1 MNEKIYYN
9 EDFPEGVEPLYNGNI
24 ADVYYSAHDSAHF
37 RLSYDG
43 LNRLTASQ
51 QYTRDGVKTAAAEA
65 FTYDKMG
72 NITSI
77 VRSTQNPQPDYINR
91 VQLFYDGN
99 RIIRGEGSPYYGDY
113 NDIVY
118 PNYSGRDIEYEYD
131 PNGNLIKNSDNR
143 ISLTTYNLLNLPQTV
158 AFSDRSLSVFYYMA
172 DGRKIRNATGAYS
185 ISTAVPIDSVV
196 KNTDPYIS
204 YMSEWNDVY
213 WYQRT
218 QQKYINTPEGNIEVS
233 TGRKMSFSYYY
244 TSKDHLGSIWL
255 YWNSL
260 SNKYSNI
267 YYPSGIMREK
277 RRSPFNYGLTGKE
290 IVYDNGLDEYFFG
303 ARTLFAPINRFNQ
316 PDPLCEEY
324 YHISPYAY
332 CANNFINTLDP
343 DGRSTWVIANKNGTY
358 TILGGSL
365 KDNDLN
371 IYALS
376 AGKNGEIIKKS
387 IGMTTSITSFYDSYA
402 NNGSGAW
409 AVGSIIDPKDN
420 SGKVFLNNLVKDD
433 PEIGYY
439 MDNAKKGQKY
449 DFKVTNGGN
458 IPIPDINEYRGMPI
472 GSTKNGQTIYTSAK
486 DIGNIAAG
494 YVAGIHAIPW
504 SLVRKEF
511 DNLQSIQDNRP
522 SIELPSSQNAQ
533 YFGYQLGIRDLLIA
547 PFSILDRYTRSIP
560 TLYKRL
566 TKQL

>member
-9 EDFPEGVEPLYNGNI
+9 EDLPEGVEPLYNGNI

-99 RIIRGEGSPYYGDY
+99 RIIRGEGSPYSGGY
-113 NDIVY
+113 NDMVY
-118 PNYSGRDIEYEYD
+118 PNLVGKNVEYEYD

-158 AFSDRSLSVFYYMA
+158 AFSDKSLSVFYYMA

-213 WYQRT
+213 WYQKT

-233 TGRKMSFSYYY
+233 TGRKMSFSYCY
-244 TSKDHLGSIWL
+244 TSKDHLGSIWH

-260 SNKYSNI
+260 NNSRANI

-277 RRSPFNYGLTGKE
+277 RRSPYNYGLTGKE

-332 CANNFINTLDP
+332 CANNFINALDP
-343 DGRSTWVIANKNGTY
+343 DGRDSYLLIWFSNNNETGHAGIAIDNYKQQQITDNKGNPILDSKGNPSYNLIKDGTMTYYDLWPNNPVRKTELQSNVKPDYSKGIIINSLADLIAKDPTNSRNGNVSAEGRAADGIVQIITTY
-358 TILGGSL
+358 TQDKKIQG
-365 KDNDLN
+365 
-371 IYALS
+371 YAS
-376 AGKNGEIIKKS
+376 NTA
-387 IGMTTSITSFYDSYA
+387 
-402 NNGSGAW
+402 
-409 AVGSIIDPKDN
+409 N
-420 SGKVFLNNLVKDD
+420 SGKAYNASNFNCSTFVENALKTVFPTLNASQYIKIPFPLNVMYKDTKIIAPNNLYNATMKLPNAINIKGPKSVIAK
-433 PEIGYY
+433 PYLEYY
-439 MDNAKKGQKY
+439 GK
-449 DFKVTNGGN
+449 
-458 IPIPDINEYRGMPI
+458 
-472 GSTKNGQTIYTSAK
+472 
-486 DIGNIAAG
+486 
-494 YVAGIHAIPW
+494 
-504 SLVRKEF
+504 
-511 DNLQSIQDNRP
+511 
-522 SIELPSSQNAQ
+522 
-533 YFGYQLGIRDLLIA
+533 
-547 PFSILDRYTRSIP
+547 
-560 TLYKRL
+560 
-566 TKQL
+566 

>member
-9 EDFPEGVEPLYNGNI
+9 EDLPEGVEPLYNGNI

-99 RIIRGEGSPYYGDY
+99 RIIRGEGSPYSGGY
-113 NDIVY
+113 NDMVY
-118 PNYSGRDIEYEYD
+118 PNLVGKDVEYEYD
-131 PNGNLIKNSDNR
+131 PNGNLIKNEDNR

-158 AFSDRSLSVFYYMA
+158 AFSDKSLSVFYYMA

-213 WYQRT
+213 WYQRR

-244 TSKDHLGSIWL
+244 TSKDHLGSIWH
-255 YWNSL
+255 YWNNLNNSRA
-260 SNKYSNI
+260 NI
-267 YYPSGIMREK
+267 YHPSGIMREK

-332 CANNFINTLDP
+332 CANNFINALDP
-343 DGRSTWVIANKNGTY
+343 DGRDSYLLIWFSNNNETGHAGIAIDNYKQQQITDNKGNPILDSKGNPSYNLIKDGTMTYYDLWPNNPVRKTELQSNVKPDYSKGIIINSLADLIAKDPTNSRNGNVSAEGRAADGIVQIITTY
-358 TILGGSL
+358 TQDKKIQG
-365 KDNDLN
+365 
-371 IYALS
+371 YAS
-376 AGKNGEIIKKS
+376 NTA
-387 IGMTTSITSFYDSYA
+387 
-402 NNGSGAW
+402 
-409 AVGSIIDPKDN
+409 N
-420 SGKVFLNNLVKDD
+420 SGKAYNASNFNCSTFVENALKTVFPTLNASQYIKIPFPLNVMYKDTKVIAPNNLYNATMKLPNAINIKGPKSVIAK
-433 PEIGYY
+433 PYLEYY
-439 MDNAKKGQKY
+439 GK
-449 DFKVTNGGN
+449 
-458 IPIPDINEYRGMPI
+458 
-472 GSTKNGQTIYTSAK
+472 
-486 DIGNIAAG
+486 
-494 YVAGIHAIPW
+494 
-504 SLVRKEF
+504 
-511 DNLQSIQDNRP
+511 
-522 SIELPSSQNAQ
+522 
-533 YFGYQLGIRDLLIA
+533 
-547 PFSILDRYTRSIP
+547 
-560 TLYKRL
+560 
-566 TKQL
+566 

>member
-9 EDFPEGVEPLYNGNI
+9 EDLPEGVEPLYNGNI

-99 RIIRGEGSPYYGDY
+99 RIIRGEGSPYSGGY
-113 NDIVY
+113 NDMVY
-118 PNYSGRDIEYEYD
+118 PNLVGKDVEYEYD

-158 AFSDRSLSVFYYMA
+158 AFSDKSLSVFYYMA

-233 TGRKMSFSYYY
+233 TGRKMSFSYCY
-244 TSKDHLGSIWL
+244 TSKDHLGSIWH
-255 YWNSL
+255 YWNNLNNSRA
-260 SNKYSNI
+260 NI

-277 RRSPFNYGLTGKE
+277 RRSPYNYGLTGKE

-332 CANNFINTLDP
+332 CANNFINALDP
-343 DGRSTWVIANKNGTY
+343 TGMDIWEINNKGRVVNHIETTEHDAFYMVDKKGIRIKDKELIFKYGTVESFKSQYSDMAKTSFDWYNIRGDSNGKQLFEFFATNSSVEWSQLL
-358 TILGGSL
+358 LGESG
-365 KDNDLN
+365 NNGLN
-371 IYALS
+371 IISTSHMTNTEQSIPFLLNSQYKYNYSIRGHIHNHPNNSPFPSGLKTQKGDILFAKYLAKYS
-376 AGKNGEIIKKS
+376 SKNNKS
-387 IGMTTSITSFYDSYA
+387 TPFFKIFI
-402 NNGSGAW
+402 
-409 AVGSIIDPKDN
+409 PKQLKYIYYNEN
-420 SGKVFLNNLVKDD
+420 SVETDFLNV
-433 PEIGYY
+433 
-439 MDNAKKGQKY
+439 M
-449 DFKVTNGGN
+449 
-458 IPIPDINEYRGMPI
+458 PIPSLP
-472 GSTKNGQTIYTSAK
+472 TIIVS
-486 DIGNIAAG
+486 
-494 YVAGIHAIPW
+494 P
-504 SLVRKEF
+504 RK
-511 DNLQSIQDNRP
+511 
-522 SIELPSSQNAQ
+522 
-533 YFGYQLGIRDLLIA
+533 
-547 PFSILDRYTRSIP
+547 
-560 TLYKRL
+560 
-566 TKQL
+566 

>member
-9 EDFPEGVEPLYNGNI
+9 EDLPEGVEPLYNGNI
-24 ADVYYSAHDSAHF
+24 ADDYYSAHDSAHF

-77 VRSTQNPQPDYINR
+77 VRSTEKPIPNYINR

-99 RIIRGEGSPYYGDY
+99 RIIRGEGSPYSGGY
-113 NDIVY
+113 NDMVY
-118 PNYSGRDIEYEYD
+118 PNLVGKDVEYEYD

-158 AFSDRSLSVFYYMA
+158 AFSDKSLSVFYYMA

-185 ISTAVPIDSVV
+185 ISTAVPIDSII

-233 TGRKMSFSYYY
+233 TGRKMSFSYCY
-244 TSKDHLGSIWL
+244 TSKDHLGSIWH
-255 YWNSL
+255 YWNNLNNSRA
-260 SNKYSNI
+260 NI

-277 RRSPFNYGLTGKE
+277 RRSPYNYGLTGKE

-332 CANNFINTLDP
+332 CANNFINVLDP
-343 DGRSTWVIANKNGTY
+343 DGKKIIFINGYLGFGSPQGGKAYWSNSFISGAQNFFKDNSKPFFTNVKHGILSSAISRHKNGYNYAKENFSSLTDGMNKDETFKIISHSMGGAFSTGMKEYLEEQGWNIESSIFINTY
-358 TILGGSL
+358 QSGSIKTKKNDPTFIIDYQNTNDPVL
-365 KDNDLN
+365 FWLDLN
-371 IYALS
+371 I
-376 AGKNGEIIKKS
+376 GKGEIKNSDIKIRLKS
-387 IGMTTSITSFYDSYA
+387 DYDTKYIHKGPIS
-402 NNGSGAW
+402 SGEKFW
-409 AVGSIIDPKDN
+409 
-420 SGKVFLNNLVKDD
+420 
-433 PEIGYY
+433 
-439 MDNAKKGQKY
+439 
-449 DFKVTNGGN
+449 
-458 IPIPDINEYRGMPI
+458 
-472 GSTKNGQTIYTSAK
+472 
-486 DIGNIAAG
+486 
-494 YVAGIHAIPW
+494 
-504 SLVRKEF
+504 
-511 DNLQSIQDNRP
+511 DNLKKIIHKDSN
-522 SIELPSSQNAQ
+522 
-533 YFGYQLGIRDLLIA
+533 
-547 PFSILDRYTRSIP
+547 
-560 TLYKRL
+560 
-566 TKQL
+566 

>member
-9 EDFPEGVEPLYNGNI
+9 EDLPEGVEPLYNGNI

-99 RIIRGEGSPYYGDY
+99 RIIRGEGSPYSGGY
-113 NDIVY
+113 NDMVY
-118 PNYSGRDIEYEYD
+118 PNLVGKDVEYEYD

-158 AFSDRSLSVFYYMA
+158 AFSDKSLSVFYYMA

-185 ISTAVPIDSVV
+185 ISTAVPIDSVI

-204 YMSEWNDVY
+204 YMSEWNDEY
-213 WYQRT
+213 WYQGK

-244 TSKDHLGSIWL
+244 TSKDHL
-255 YWNSL
+255 WNSL

-332 CANNFINTLDP
+332 CANNFINALDP
-343 DGRSTWVIANKNGTY
+343 T
-358 TILGGSL
+358 
-365 KDNDLN
+365 
-371 IYALS
+371 
-376 AGKNGEIIKKS
+376 GEVP
-387 IGMTTSITSFYDSYA
+387 G
-402 NNGSGAW
+402 
-409 AVGSIIDPKDN
+409 
-420 SGKVFLNNLVKDD
+420 
-433 PEIGYY
+433 
-439 MDNAKKGQKY
+439 
-449 DFKVTNGGN
+449 
-458 IPIPDINEYRGMPI
+458 
-472 GSTKNGQTIYTSAK
+472 
-486 DIGNIAAG
+486 
-494 YVAGIHAIPW
+494 
-504 SLVRKEF
+504 
-511 DNLQSIQDNRP
+511 
-522 SIELPSSQNAQ
+522 
-533 YFGYQLGIRDLLIA
+533 
-547 PFSILDRYTRSIP
+547 
-560 TLYKRL
+560 
-566 TKQL
+566 

>member
-24 ADVYYSAHDSAHF
+24 ADDYYSAHDSAHF

-77 VRSTQNPQPDYINR
+77 VRSTEKPIPNYINR

-99 RIIRGEGSPYYGDY
+99 RIIRGEGSPYSGGY
-113 NDIVY
+113 NDMVY
-118 PNYSGRDIEYEYD
+118 PNLVGKDVEYEYD

-158 AFSDRSLSVFYYMA
+158 AFSDKSLSVFYYMA

-218 QQKYINTPEGNIEVS
+218 RQKYINTPEGNIEVS
-233 TGRKMSFSYYY
+233 TGRKMSFSYCY

-255 YWNSL
+255 YWSSL

-277 RRSPFNYGLTGKE
+277 RRSPYNYGLTGKE

-332 CANNFINTLDP
+332 CANNFINALDP
-343 DGRSTWVIANKNGTY
+343 TGMDIWEINNEGRIINRIKDRTQDAFFMVALNENGEYQRTFTIDKEGNKQYNNIIFNYGTIESQNSISYYNQKQNKKDTYDEYKIRGDTNGKSLFEFLSFNVTGSSSQVEIGLAQTGIPGDKGLNFITTGHIKGKEPGGSYLMSGRLYYNY
-358 TILGGSL
+358 TIR
-365 KDNDLN
+365 
-371 IYALS
+371 
-376 AGKNGEIIKKS
+376 
-387 IGMTTSITSFYDSYA
+387 
-402 NNGSGAW
+402 
-409 AVGSIIDPKDN
+409 SIIHSHPISKYASPNDIGFKDEVN
-420 SGKVFLNNLVKDD
+420 RVLQQYQL
-433 PEIGYY
+433 
-439 MDNAKKGQKY
+439 
-449 DFKVTNGGN
+449 
-458 IPIPDINEYRGMPI
+458 PIPQYQIFHVPSKRYIN
-472 GSTKNGQTIYTSAK
+472 
-486 DIGNIAAG
+486 
-494 YVAGIHAIPW
+494 
-504 SLVRKEF
+504 F
-511 DNLQSIQDNRP
+511 
-522 SIELPSSQNAQ
+522 
-533 YFGYQLGIRDLLIA
+533 
-547 PFSILDRYTRSIP
+547 
-560 TLYKRL
+560 
-566 TKQL
+566 

>member
-24 ADVYYSAHDSAHF
+24 ADDYYSAHDSAHF

-77 VRSTQNPQPDYINR
+77 VRSTEKPIPNYINR

-99 RIIRGEGSPYYGDY
+99 RIIRGEGSPYSGGY
-113 NDIVY
+113 NDMVY
-118 PNYSGRDIEYEYD
+118 PNLVGKDVEYEYD

-143 ISLTTYNLLNLPQTV
+143 ISLTTYNLLNLPQTI
-158 AFSDRSLSVFYYMA
+158 AFSDKSLSVFYYMA

-218 QQKYINTPEGNIEVS
+218 RQKYINTPEGNIEVS
-233 TGRKMSFSYYY
+233 TGSKMSFSYCY

-277 RRSPFNYGLTGKE
+277 RRSPYNYGLTGKE

-332 CANNFINTLDP
+332 CANNFINALDP
-343 DGRSTWVIANKNGTY
+343 TGMDIWEINNEGRIINRIKDRTQDAFFMVALNENGEYQRTFTIDKEGNKEYNNIIFNYGTIESQNSISYYNQKQNKKDTYDEYKIRGDTNGKSLFEFLSFNVTGSSSQVEIGLAQTGIPGDKGLNFITTGHIKGKEPGGSYLMSGRLYYNY
-358 TILGGSL
+358 TIR
-365 KDNDLN
+365 
-371 IYALS
+371 
-376 AGKNGEIIKKS
+376 
-387 IGMTTSITSFYDSYA
+387 
-402 NNGSGAW
+402 
-409 AVGSIIDPKDN
+409 SIIHSHPISKYASPNDIGFKDEVN
-420 SGKVFLNNLVKDD
+420 RVLQQYQL
-433 PEIGYY
+433 
-439 MDNAKKGQKY
+439 
-449 DFKVTNGGN
+449 
-458 IPIPDINEYRGMPI
+458 PIPQYQIFHVPSKRYIN
-472 GSTKNGQTIYTSAK
+472 
-486 DIGNIAAG
+486 
-494 YVAGIHAIPW
+494 
-504 SLVRKEF
+504 F
-511 DNLQSIQDNRP
+511 
-522 SIELPSSQNAQ
+522 
-533 YFGYQLGIRDLLIA
+533 
-547 PFSILDRYTRSIP
+547 
-560 TLYKRL
+560 
-566 TKQL
+566 

>member
-9 EDFPEGVEPLYNGNI
+9 EDLPEGVEPLYNGNI

-99 RIIRGEGSPYYGDY
+99 RIIRGEGSPYSGGY
-113 NDIVY
+113 NDMVY
-118 PNYSGRDIEYEYD
+118 PNLVGKDVEYEYD

-158 AFSDRSLSVFYYMA
+158 AFSDKSLSVFYYMA

-213 WYQRT
+213 WYQRR

-260 SNKYSNI
+260 NNSRANI

-332 CANNFINTLDP
+332 CANNFINALDP
-343 DGRSTWVIANKNGTY
+343 DGKDPIYAKNFWGKIKLIGDDGQKSTGSYLVRGSVAREVKAATKSGNFYTGNLSESKNVMHIPTGQIQQDVQRTATAALNSGTSPETRVEYGGHVLFGDTNARIWDAGTTMQTQILSDGSTEKKWSVKPFKIGGKNNQFGGLISQIQFFWHIHPNGSTPSRGDIWWVGELRKYGFTGNSFLIDINNNRVIFFNEK
-358 TILGGSL
+358 GSL
-365 KDNDLN
+365 MN
-371 IYALS
+371 I
-376 AGKNGEIIKKS
+376 
-387 IGMTTSITSFYDSYA
+387 
-402 NNGSGAW
+402 
-409 AVGSIIDPKDN
+409 
-420 SGKVFLNNLVKDD
+420 
-433 PEIGYY
+433 
-439 MDNAKKGQKY
+439 KY
-449 DFKVTNGGN
+449 DDFKRMGKQE
-458 IPIPDINEYRGMPI
+458 DI
-472 GSTKNGQTIYTSAK
+472 K
-486 DIGNIAAG
+486 
-494 YVAGIHAIPW
+494 
-504 SLVRKEF
+504 
-511 DNLQSIQDNRP
+511 
-522 SIELPSSQNAQ
+522 
-533 YFGYQLGIRDLLIA
+533 
-547 PFSILDRYTRSIP
+547 
-560 TLYKRL
+560 
-566 TKQL
+566 

>member
-9 EDFPEGVEPLYNGNI
+9 EDLPEGVEPLYNGNI

-99 RIIRGEGSPYYGDY
+99 RIIRGEGSPYSGGY
-113 NDIVY
+113 NDMVY
-118 PNYSGRDIEYEYD
+118 PNLVGKDVEYEYD
-131 PNGNLIKNSDNR
+131 PNGNLIKNEDNR

-158 AFSDRSLSVFYYMA
+158 AFSDKSLSVFYYMA

-185 ISTAVPIDSVV
+185 ISTAVPIDSVI

-204 YMSEWNDVY
+204 YMSEWNDEY
-213 WYQRT
+213 WYQGK

-244 TSKDHLGSIWL
+244 TSKDHLGSIWH
-255 YWNSL
+255 YWNNLNNSRA
-260 SNKYSNI
+260 NI

-332 CANNFINTLDP
+332 CANNFINALDP
-343 DGRSTWVIANKNGTY
+343 DGRDSYLLIWFSNNNETGHAGIAIDNYKQQQITDNKGNPILDSKGNPSYNLIKDGTMTYYDLWPNNPVRKTELQSNVKPDYSKGIIINSLADLIAKDPTNSRNGNVSAEGRAADGIVQIITTY
-358 TILGGSL
+358 TQDKKIQG
-365 KDNDLN
+365 
-371 IYALS
+371 YAS
-376 AGKNGEIIKKS
+376 NTA
-387 IGMTTSITSFYDSYA
+387 
-402 NNGSGAW
+402 
-409 AVGSIIDPKDN
+409 N
-420 SGKVFLNNLVKDD
+420 SGKAYNASNFNCSTFVENALKTVFPTLNASQYIKIPFPLNVMYKDTKVIAPNNLYNATMKLPNAINIKGPKSVIAK
-433 PEIGYY
+433 PYLEYY
-439 MDNAKKGQKY
+439 GK
-449 DFKVTNGGN
+449 
-458 IPIPDINEYRGMPI
+458 
-472 GSTKNGQTIYTSAK
+472 
-486 DIGNIAAG
+486 
-494 YVAGIHAIPW
+494 
-504 SLVRKEF
+504 
-511 DNLQSIQDNRP
+511 
-522 SIELPSSQNAQ
+522 
-533 YFGYQLGIRDLLIA
+533 
-547 PFSILDRYTRSIP
+547 
-560 TLYKRL
+560 
-566 TKQL
+566 

>member
-9 EDFPEGVEPLYNGNI
+9 EDLPEGVEPLYNGNI

-77 VRSTQNPQPDYINR
+77 VRSTEKPIPNYINR

-99 RIIRGEGSPYYGDY
+99 RIIRGEGSPYSGGY
-113 NDIVY
+113 NDMVY
-118 PNYSGRDIEYEYD
+118 PNLVGKDVEYEYD

-158 AFSDRSLSVFYYMA
+158 AFSDKSLSVFYYMA

-218 QQKYINTPEGNIEVS
+218 RQKYINTPEGNIEVS
-233 TGRKMSFSYYY
+233 TGRKMSFSYCY

-332 CANNFINTLDP
+332 CANNFINALDP
-343 DGRSTWVIANKNGTY
+343 TGMDIWEINNEGRIINRIKDRTQDAFFMVALNENGEYQRTFTIDKEGNKQYNNIIFNYGTIESQNSISYYNQKQNKKDTYDEYKIRGDTNGKSLFEFLSFNVTGSSSQVEIGLAQTGIPGDKGLNFITTGHIKGKEPGGSYLMSGRLYYNY
-358 TILGGSL
+358 TIR
-365 KDNDLN
+365 
-371 IYALS
+371 
-376 AGKNGEIIKKS
+376 
-387 IGMTTSITSFYDSYA
+387 
-402 NNGSGAW
+402 
-409 AVGSIIDPKDN
+409 SIIHSHPISKYASPNDIGFKDEVN
-420 SGKVFLNNLVKDD
+420 RVLQQYQL
-433 PEIGYY
+433 
-439 MDNAKKGQKY
+439 
-449 DFKVTNGGN
+449 
-458 IPIPDINEYRGMPI
+458 PIPQYQIFHVPSKRYIN
-472 GSTKNGQTIYTSAK
+472 
-486 DIGNIAAG
+486 
-494 YVAGIHAIPW
+494 
-504 SLVRKEF
+504 F
-511 DNLQSIQDNRP
+511 
-522 SIELPSSQNAQ
+522 
-533 YFGYQLGIRDLLIA
+533 
-547 PFSILDRYTRSIP
+547 
-560 TLYKRL
+560 
-566 TKQL
+566 

>member
-9 EDFPEGVEPLYNGNI
+9 EDLPEGVEPLYNGNI

-43 LNRLTASQ
+43 LNRLTEAQ

-99 RIIRGEGSPYYGDY
+99 RIIRGEGSPYSGGY
-113 NDIVY
+113 NDMVY
-118 PNYSGRDIEYEYD
+118 PNLVGKDVEYEYD
-131 PNGNLIKNSDNR
+131 PNGNLIKNEDNR

-158 AFSDRSLSVFYYMA
+158 AFSDKSLSVFYYMA

-185 ISTAVPIDSVV
+185 ISTAVPIDSII

-233 TGRKMSFSYYY
+233 TGRKMSFSYCY
-244 TSKDHLGSIWL
+244 TSKDHLGSIWH

-332 CANNFINTLDP
+332 CANNFINALDP
-343 DGRSTWVIANKNGTY
+343 DGKDPIYAKNFWGKIKLIGDDGQKSTGSYLVRGSVAREVKAATKSGNFYTGNLSESKNVMHIPTGQIQQDVQRTATAALNSGTSPETRVEYGGHVLFGDTNARIWDAGTTMQTQILSDGSTEKKWSVKPFKIGGKNNQFGGLISQIQFFWHIHPNGSTPSRGDIWWVGELRKYGFTGNSFLIDINNNRVIFFNEK
-358 TILGGSL
+358 GSL
-365 KDNDLN
+365 MN
-371 IYALS
+371 I
-376 AGKNGEIIKKS
+376 
-387 IGMTTSITSFYDSYA
+387 
-402 NNGSGAW
+402 
-409 AVGSIIDPKDN
+409 
-420 SGKVFLNNLVKDD
+420 
-433 PEIGYY
+433 
-439 MDNAKKGQKY
+439 KY
-449 DFKVTNGGN
+449 DDFKRMGKQE
-458 IPIPDINEYRGMPI
+458 DI
-472 GSTKNGQTIYTSAK
+472 K
-486 DIGNIAAG
+486 
-494 YVAGIHAIPW
+494 
-504 SLVRKEF
+504 
-511 DNLQSIQDNRP
+511 
-522 SIELPSSQNAQ
+522 
-533 YFGYQLGIRDLLIA
+533 
-547 PFSILDRYTRSIP
+547 
-560 TLYKRL
+560 
-566 TKQL
+566 

>member
-9 EDFPEGVEPLYNGNI
+9 EDLPEGVEPLYNGNI

-99 RIIRGEGSPYYGDY
+99 RIIRGEGSPYSGGY
-113 NDIVY
+113 NDMVY
-118 PNYSGRDIEYEYD
+118 PNLVGKDVEYEYD
-131 PNGNLIKNSDNR
+131 PNGNLIKNEDNR

-158 AFSDRSLSVFYYMA
+158 AFSDKSLSVFYYMA

-185 ISTAVPIDSVV
+185 ISTAVPIDSVI

-244 TSKDHLGSIWL
+244 TSKDHLGSIWH

-260 SNKYSNI
+260 NNSRANI

-277 RRSPFNYGLTGKE
+277 RRSPYNYGLTGKE

-332 CANNFINTLDP
+332 CANNFINALDP
-343 DGRSTWVIANKNGTY
+343 TGMDIWEINNKGRVVNHIETTEHDAFYMVDKKGIRIKDKELIFKYGTVESFKSQYFDKEKNLSFDYYNVKGDSNGKQLFEFFATNTSVEWSQLLLGKNETNGLNIISTSHMNDTEKGIIFLYNKQYKYGYTIRGHIHNHFQNKNP
-358 TILGGSL
+358 SS
-365 KDNDLN
+365 NDV
-371 IYALS
+371 
-376 AGKNGEIIKKS
+376 E
-387 IGMTTSITSFYDSYA
+387 
-402 NNGSGAW
+402 
-409 AVGSIIDPKDN
+409 
-420 SGKVFLNNLVKDD
+420 
-433 PEIGYY
+433 
-439 MDNAKKGQKY
+439 NAKIISHNHQMLGRKIPF
-449 DFKVTNGGN
+449 FKIF
-458 IPIPDINEYRGMPI
+458 IPKNQEY
-472 GSTKNGQTIYTSAK
+472 TDYNKNSVPAE
-486 DIGNIAAG
+486 
-494 YVAGIHAIPW
+494 
-504 SLVRKEF
+504 L
-511 DNLQSIQDNRP
+511 LQ
-522 SIELPSSQNAQ
+522 E
-533 YFGYQLGIRDLLIA
+533 
-547 PFSILDRYTRSIP
+547 
-560 TLYKRL
+560 K
-566 TKQL
+566 

>member
-24 ADVYYSAHDSAHF
+24 ADDYYSAHDSAHF

-77 VRSTQNPQPDYINR
+77 VRSTEKPIPNYINR

-99 RIIRGEGSPYYGDY
+99 RIIRGEGSPYSGGY
-113 NDIVY
+113 NDMVY
-118 PNYSGRDIEYEYD
+118 PNLVGKDVEYEYD

-143 ISLTTYNLLNLPQTV
+143 ISLTTYNLLNLPQTI
-158 AFSDRSLSVFYYMA
+158 AFSDKSLSVFYYMA

-204 YMSEWNDVY
+204 YMSEWNDEY
-213 WYQRT
+213 WYQGK

-233 TGRKMSFSYYY
+233 TGRKMSFSYCY

-255 YWNSL
+255 YWSSLNNSRA
-260 SNKYSNI
+260 NI
-267 YYPSGIMREK
+267 YYLSGIMREK
-277 RRSPFNYGLTGKE
+277 RRLPYNYGLTGKE

-332 CANNFINTLDP
+332 CANNFINALDP
-343 DGRSTWVIANKNGTY
+343 DERDWYEANNKEIIWTNYTSQKDLDDNKIEGKYLGQAHVVFSGSRDERLGKKN
-358 TILGGSL
+358 
-365 KDNDLN
+365 
-371 IYALS
+371 
-376 AGKNGEIIKKS
+376 GKNGYIDGEGAITANVTLYGPRGADDITTMTGFTMTSNVNKYGAITEGLFNANYDVNGKSGTLKSNWVLNHRKEIP
-387 IGMTTSITSFYDSYA
+387 T
-402 NNGSGAW
+402 
-409 AVGSIIDPKDN
+409 
-420 SGKVFLNNLVKDD
+420 
-433 PEIGYY
+433 
-439 MDNAKKGQKY
+439 MDNKPNQSPYAGENYGKPIKTGIFIHSTNSSGYAGGTVSTGCLLLAPQ
-449 DFKVTNGGN
+449 DFQTFNKIMSGVRNFTVRLTR
-458 IPIPDINEYRGMPI
+458 E
-472 GSTKNGQTIYTSAK
+472 QTIIVPFPLAVF
-486 DIGNIAAG
+486 IG
-494 YVAGIHAIPW
+494 H
-504 SLVRKEF
+504 E
-511 DNLQSIQDNRP
+511 
-522 SIELPSSQNAQ
+522 
-533 YFGYQLGIRDLLIA
+533 
-547 PFSILDRYTRSIP
+547 PFI
-560 TLYKRL
+560 RL
-566 TKQL
+566 TTIRR

>member
-9 EDFPEGVEPLYNGNI
+9 EDLPEGVEPLYNGNI

-99 RIIRGEGSPYYGDY
+99 RIIRGEGSPYSGGY
-113 NDIVY
+113 NDMVY
-118 PNYSGRDIEYEYD
+118 PNLVGKDVEYEYD
-131 PNGNLIKNSDNR
+131 PNGNLIKNEDNR

-158 AFSDRSLSVFYYMA
+158 AFSDKSLSVFYYMA

-204 YMSEWNDVY
+204 YMSEWNDEF
-213 WYQRT
+213 WYQGKL
-218 QQKYINTPEGNIEVS
+218 QKYINTPEGNIEVS

-244 TSKDHLGSIWL
+244 TSKDHLGSIWH
-255 YWNSL
+255 YWNNLNNSRA
-260 SNKYSNI
+260 NI

-332 CANNFINTLDP
+332 CANNFINALDP
-343 DGRSTWVIANKNGTY
+343 DGRDSYLLIWFSNNNETGHAGIAIDNYKQQQITDNKGNPILDSKGNPSYNLIKDGTMTYYDLWPNNPVRKTELQSNVKPDYSKGIIINSLADLIAKDPTNSRNGNVSAEGRAADGIVQIITTY
-358 TILGGSL
+358 TQDKKIQG
-365 KDNDLN
+365 
-371 IYALS
+371 YAS
-376 AGKNGEIIKKS
+376 NTA
-387 IGMTTSITSFYDSYA
+387 
-402 NNGSGAW
+402 
-409 AVGSIIDPKDN
+409 N
-420 SGKVFLNNLVKDD
+420 SGKAYNASNFNCSTFVENALKTVFPTLNASQYIKIPFPLNVMYKDTKVIAPNNLYNATMKLPNAINIKGPKSVIAK
-433 PEIGYY
+433 PYLEYY
-439 MDNAKKGQKY
+439 GK
-449 DFKVTNGGN
+449 
-458 IPIPDINEYRGMPI
+458 
-472 GSTKNGQTIYTSAK
+472 
-486 DIGNIAAG
+486 
-494 YVAGIHAIPW
+494 
-504 SLVRKEF
+504 
-511 DNLQSIQDNRP
+511 
-522 SIELPSSQNAQ
+522 
-533 YFGYQLGIRDLLIA
+533 
-547 PFSILDRYTRSIP
+547 
-560 TLYKRL
+560 
-566 TKQL
+566 

>member
-9 EDFPEGVEPLYNGNI
+9 EDLPEGVEPLYNGNI

-77 VRSTQNPQPDYINR
+77 VRSTEKPIPNYINR

-99 RIIRGEGSPYYGDY
+99 RIIRGEGSPYSGGY
-113 NDIVY
+113 NDMVY
-118 PNYSGRDIEYEYD
+118 PNLVGKNVEYEYD
-131 PNGNLIKNSDNR
+131 PNGNLIKNEDNR

-158 AFSDRSLSVFYYMA
+158 AFSDKSLSVFYYMA

-185 ISTAVPIDSVV
+185 ISTAVPIDSVI

-244 TSKDHLGSIWL
+244 TSKDHLGSIWH

-260 SNKYSNI
+260 NNSRANI

-277 RRSPFNYGLTGKE
+277 RRSPYNYGLTGKE

-332 CANNFINTLDP
+332 CANNFINALDP
-343 DGRSTWVIANKNGTY
+343 TGMDIWEINNKGRVVNHIETTEHDAFYMVDKKGIRIKDKELIFKYGTVESFKSQYFDKEKNLSFDYYNVKGDSNGKQLFEFFATNTSVEWSQLLLGKNETNGLNIISTSHMNDTEKGIIFLYNKQYKYGYTIRGHIHNHFQNKNP
-358 TILGGSL
+358 SS
-365 KDNDLN
+365 NDV
-371 IYALS
+371 
-376 AGKNGEIIKKS
+376 E
-387 IGMTTSITSFYDSYA
+387 
-402 NNGSGAW
+402 
-409 AVGSIIDPKDN
+409 
-420 SGKVFLNNLVKDD
+420 
-433 PEIGYY
+433 
-439 MDNAKKGQKY
+439 NAKIISHNHQMLGRKIPF
-449 DFKVTNGGN
+449 FKIF
-458 IPIPDINEYRGMPI
+458 IPKNQEY
-472 GSTKNGQTIYTSAK
+472 TDYNKNSVPAE
-486 DIGNIAAG
+486 
-494 YVAGIHAIPW
+494 
-504 SLVRKEF
+504 L
-511 DNLQSIQDNRP
+511 LQ
-522 SIELPSSQNAQ
+522 E
-533 YFGYQLGIRDLLIA
+533 
-547 PFSILDRYTRSIP
+547 
-560 TLYKRL
+560 K
-566 TKQL
+566 